1 MRTKDMKW
9 YLTVKEAAEILRVT
23 PRTVRNWIRD
33 KRLPVVRA
41 GRRVLIAREEVDRF
55 PRG

>member
-1 MRTKDMKW
+1 MKW